1 MIKQY
6 NLRNILILNIISK
19 LVNLLLTTNYLS
31 KLFAAISQENLQQL
45 QFIIYLLIVC
55 KRKKEAKKSNVSL
68 NKF

>member
-55 KRKKEAKKSNVSL
+55 KRKKEAKKRML
-68 NKF
+68 A